1 MKQVSKALSL
11 LLAILL
17 LAGAA
22 LPIEALSAPVEGV
35 YVYVVNT
42 SWLNIR
48 SGPGLGYDVLG
59 QALRD
64 ELVQILSYE
73 GGSTWVSARIVSSGI
88 VGFMDSTYLSSTPGG
103 SLPPAPTLAPVTPM
117 ISPPINMR
125 AVVKNPVPTQFLNL
139 RQYASYSA
147 PVLGI

>member
-88 VGFMDSTYLSSTPGG
+88 VGFMDST
-103 SLPPAPTLAPVTPM
+103 
-117 ISPPINMR
+117 
-125 AVVKNPVPTQFLNL
+125 
-139 RQYASYSA
+139 
-147 PVLGI
+147 

>member
-48 SGPGLGYDVLG
+48 SGPDKAP
-59 QALRD
+59 QSWR
-64 ELVQILSYE
+64 
-73 GGSTWVSARIVSSGI
+73 
-88 VGFMDSTYLSSTPGG
+88 YLKWEE
-103 SLPPAPTLAPVTPM
+103 
-117 ISPPINMR
+117 IQ
-125 AVVKNPVPTQFLNL
+125 K
-139 RQYASYSA
+139 
-147 PVLGI
+147 